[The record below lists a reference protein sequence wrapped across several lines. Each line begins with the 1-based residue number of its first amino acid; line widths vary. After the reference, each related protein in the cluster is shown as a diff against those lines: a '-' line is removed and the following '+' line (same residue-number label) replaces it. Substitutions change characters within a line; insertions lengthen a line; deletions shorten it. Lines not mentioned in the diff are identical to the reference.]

1 MAPFRP
7 HTHSLAAKDGNGV
20 GHGDGDVAMAMAC
33 RAQHNGQKEDAS
45 QVPRFAAK
53 RSGAK
58 WDGWRFEC
66 RGVANVITAQCNLVS
81 EHGEQE
87 QETRCM
93 PREHKQHGSR
103 SR

>member
-1 MAPFRP
+1 MA
-7 HTHSLAAKDGNGV
+7 L
-20 GHGDGDVAMAMAC
+20 AMAMAMWQW
-33 RAQHNGQKEDAS
+33 RWRVEHSTMAKRKMQAKF
-45 QVPRFAAK
+45 PRFAAK

-81 EHGEQE
+81 EHGEQK